1 MTAPA
6 RDVEIL
12 LIEDEPDMR
21 EDLAFLLTDEGYRV
35 RTAAHG
41 AEALALLEGGARP
54 DVILLDLMMP
64 VMDGWETRARLRTT
78 PALSRIPI
86 VILSGVANDE
96 KEIAALAVAAYV
108 TKPID
113 VLRLC
118 EIIDR
123 SLARGWVQA
132 R

>member
-1 MTAPA
+1 MTARA

-12 LIEDEPDMR
+12 LIEDEADLR
-21 EDLAFLLTDEGYRV
+21 ADLAYLLEDEGYRV

-54 DVILLDLMMP
+54 AVILLDLMMP

-78 PALSRIPI
+78 AALSNIPV

-96 KEIAALAVAAYV
+96 EEIAALAVAAYV
-108 TKPID
+108 TKPIT
-113 VLRLC
+113 VPQLC
-118 EIIDR
+118 AIIDR
-123 SLARGWVQA
+123 ALAGD
-132 R
+132 

>member
-21 EDLAFLLTDEGYRV
+21 EDLAFLLADEGYRV

-54 DVILLDLMMP
+54 AVILLDLMMP

-78 PALSRIPI
+78 PALSNIPI

-108 TKPID
+108 TKPIN
-113 VLRLC
+113 VSRLC
-118 EIIDR
+118 DVIDR
-123 SLARGWVQA
+123 TLAGGYVKA
-132 R
+132 S